1 MKKNHY
7 LVLAGVLMASCASTP
22 QLGNSSIEDVIA
34 QMSNEEK
41 AKLLVGTGMEGRE
54 ENTDEAIVGEARG
67 IVPGA
72 GAVTYPIEHLGI
84 PTMVLGDGPAGLRIS
99 PTRENDSLTYY
110 CTHFPV
116 GTALASTWNQQLVEE
131 VGSCIGN
138 EVLEYG
144 VDVLL
149 APALNIH
156 RNPLCGRNFEY
167 YSEDPLLSGKI
178 AAAYVKGV
186 QSNGVGTSVK
196 HFAANSQETNRKNNN
211 AVVSERALREIYLK
225 GFEIVVK
232 EAQPWTVM
240 SSYNYINGTY
250 ASENK
255 WLLTDVLRDEW
266 GFKGAVMTDWFGGLD
281 VVAQMNAGNDMIEPG
296 SNKQLREL
304 IAAMDSNK
312 VNMDVIDRNVKR
324 VLELIQK
331 TPRYHG
337 YAYSNKPDLKAHAA
351 VTRQSATEGM
361 VLLKNEGKALPL
373 SESAKH
379 IALFGCT
386 SYDFIAG
393 GTGSGDVH
401 HAYVVSLEDGLKSA
415 GYTPDVQ
422 MKEMYSR
429 FLETEKARLADARAK
444 NTDPMAAH
452 LPVERPDEMLFSTA
466 ELKSLAQAND
476 VALITLGR
484 SSGEFADRSTSNFNI
499 TEKERTLLNSVCAA
513 FHAVG
518 KKVVVILNI
527 TGVIETQS
535 WKNLPDAI
543 LCAWMSGQ
551 EGGNSVADIL
561 SGKANP
567 SGKLTMTF
575 PARLEDHLSTANFP
589 VDAPAMVQLG
599 PQSGKKSDEPN
610 IGITK
615 YEEGVYV
622 GYRHFDTHQVPVS
635 YPFGYGL
642 SYTTFSFSNLS
653 VKDLGETYEFS
664 VDIANTGQTA
674 GKEVVQLYVS
684 APVGK
689 VTDKPVHELRA
700 FAKTSVIE
708 PGKIETVNLIVKKTD
723 LSSFDENTH
732 QWVLESGKYVFE
744 VGASSKDIMLKEEIN
759 ITK

>member
-1 MKKNHY
+1 MKKNHF

-312 VNMDVIDRNVKR
+312 VEMSVIDRNVKR
-324 VLELIQK
+324 VLGLIQK

-361 VLLKNEGKALPL
+361 VLLKNENSVLPL
-373 SESAKH
+373 TASVKS

-466 ELKSLAQAND
+466 ELKDLAQAND

-499 TEKERTLLNSVCAA
+499 TEKERTLLDSVCAA

-635 YPFGYGL
+635 YPFGFGL

-653 VKDLGETYEFS
+653 VKDLGETYEVA

-700 FAKTSVIE
+700 FAKTSALE
-708 PGKIETVNLIVKKTD
+708 PGKIETVNLIVKKND